1 MLIVIEVE
9 ESENSL
15 FAVTRSF
22 QTMEDPRPVSRV
34 VTYGPDGSEGL
45 FEVVGWA
52 EDGPVAAF
60 ATLVDDSGEGSA
72 LLLYGGDE
80 GIRLRPEG
88 STRDWALEEP
98 SQWGEPFLL
107 LAHDT
112 LAD

>member
-1 MLIVIEVE
+1 MLLVIEIE

-34 VTYGPDGSEGL
+34 QTYGPDGSEDM
-45 FEVVGWA
+45 FEVVGWS
-52 EDGPVAAF
+52 EEGPGTAFVA
-60 ATLVDDSGEGSA
+60 LVDDSGEGSA
-72 LLLYGGDE
+72 LLVYGREE
-80 GIRLRPEG
+80 GIRLRPEN
-88 STRDWALEEP
+88 SILDWSLEEP

-107 LAHDT
+107 LSRDT

>member
-1 MLIVIEVE
+1 MLLVIEVE

-15 FAVTRSF
+15 FAITRSF

-34 VTYGPDGSEGL
+34 AAFGPDGSEGM
-45 FEVVGWA
+45 FEVVGWSQ
-52 EDGPVAAF
+52 DGPGTAF
-60 ATLVDDSGEGSA
+60 AALVDDSGEGSA

-80 GIRLRPEG
+80 GIRLRPED
-88 STRDWALEEP
+88 STLEWSLEEP

>member
-1 MLIVIEVE
+1 MLLVIEVE

-34 VTYGPDGSEGL
+34 VAYAPDGSEGT
-45 FEVVGWA
+45 FEVVGWS
-52 EDGPVAAF
+52 EEGPGTAF
-60 ATLVDDSGEGSA
+60 AALVDDSGEGSA
-72 LLLYGGDE
+72 LLVYGGEE
-80 GIRLRPEG
+80 GIRLRPMG
-88 STRDWALEEP
+88 SPLDWFLEEP

>member
-1 MLIVIEVE
+1 MLLVIEVE
-9 ESENSL
+9 ESDNSL
-15 FAVTRSF
+15 FAITRSF

-34 VTYGPDGSEGL
+34 TTYGPDGSEGT
-45 FEVVGWA
+45 FEVVGWSA
-52 EDGPVAAF
+52 DGPGTAF
-60 ATLVDDSGEGSA
+60 AALVDDSGEGSA

-88 STRDWALEEP
+88 STLEWSLEEP

-112 LAD
+112 PAD

>member
-1 MLIVIEVE
+1 MLLVIEVE

-34 VTYGPDGSEGL
+34 AAYGPDGAEGM
-45 FEVVGWA
+45 FEVVGWC

-60 ATLVDDSGEGSA
+60 AALVDDSGEGSA

-88 STRDWALEEP
+88 STTDWSLEEP

-107 LAHDT
+107 LAHNT
-112 LAD
+112 LTE